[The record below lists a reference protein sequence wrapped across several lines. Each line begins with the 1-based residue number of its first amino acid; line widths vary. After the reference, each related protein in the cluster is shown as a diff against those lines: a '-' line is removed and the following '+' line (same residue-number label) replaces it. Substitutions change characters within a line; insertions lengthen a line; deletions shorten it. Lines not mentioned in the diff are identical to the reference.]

1 MHTSVFRV
9 ATAVLLVL
17 AAAACQRGGE
27 PTGGDTTQTMLY
39 PGVGDTAQPAPPL
52 SDANILALLEQAH
65 ITDSAAG
72 ALAVTKA
79 TNSELRAFA
88 RMMVRDHHVLR
99 MEGERVARR
108 LRLTPELPPGD
119 ESVAETEATLA
130 MLNGAERGQ
139 DFDKAYIDHEVAYH
153 LDVLE
158 AATAAMSLARETEVR
173 AYIQKLAPMLRDHL
187 DRAQALQRRLR

>member
-1 MHTSVFRV
+1 MHTSAFRV
-9 ATAVLLVL
+9 AAAVLLVL
-17 AAAACQRGGE
+17 AVTACQRGGE
-27 PTGGDTTQTMLY
+27 PTDGDTTQTMLY
-39 PGVGDTAQPAPPL
+39 PGAGDTAQPAPPL
-52 SDANILALLEQAH
+52 SDANILALLERAH
-65 ITDSAAG
+65 VTDSAAG

-99 MEGERVARR
+99 LEGERVARR

-119 ESVAETEATLA
+119 ESVAEMEATLA

-187 DRAQALQRRLR
+187 DRAQALQGRLR